1 MLGIWTCKQVL
12 TTKAHKTGTL
22 VLMNNEVLI
31 NMALTTKQEP
41 EEKISPV
48 LTQGLRAGIDCRRI
62 QMFGITSEALNS
74 FIPKTIVSTKQL
86 PERTFKIKDL
96 PTRIVVR
103 RGAIDNFLEAI
114 DRSCFDVAMFFEG
127 DDQVFDTLNKA
138 RISLRMNIK
147 DNLNKTINEQASEA
161 LKEGLT
167 LEKQLAAQHQHSSSS
182 SSCLTQDD
190 EAILDSDDCP
200 PPKAKKCTL
209 TTSTITTKQEATPS
223 KAHIKYG
230 RTSYICSD

>member
-1 MLGIWTCKQVL
+1 
-12 TTKAHKTGTL
+12 
-22 VLMNNEVLI
+22 
-31 NMALTTKQEP
+31 MALTTKQEP

-74 FIPKTIVSTKQL
+74 FIPKSIVSTKQL
-86 PERTFKIKDL
+86 PERAFKIKDL

-127 DDQVFDTLNKA
+127 EDQVFSKLNKD
-138 RISLRMNIK
+138 RISLRFNIK
-147 DNLNKTINEQASEA
+147 DNLNKAINEQASEA
-161 LKEGLT
+161 LKEGLA
-167 LEKQLAAQHQHSSSS
+167 LEEQLAAQHQHQHSSSS

-200 PPKAKKCTL
+200 PPKAKKRSSIR
-209 TTSTITTKQEATPS
+209 ST
-223 KAHIKYG
+223 KAAQLEKPPIKASFTYG
-230 RTSYICSD
+230 CTSYVCSDE

>member
-1 MLGIWTCKQVL
+1 
-12 TTKAHKTGTL
+12 
-22 VLMNNEVLI
+22 
-31 NMALTTKQEP
+31 MALTTKKEP

-182 SSCLTQDD
+182 FSCLTQDD
-190 EAILDSDDCP
+190 EAILESNYCP
-200 PPKAKKCTL
+200 PSKAKKCTL
-209 TTSTITTKQEATPS
+209 TTSTITAKQEATPS

>member
-1 MLGIWTCKQVL
+1 
-12 TTKAHKTGTL
+12 
-22 VLMNNEVLI
+22 
-31 NMALTTKQEP
+31 MALTTKQEP

-86 PERTFKIKDL
+86 PEKTFKIKDL

-114 DRSCFDVAMFFEG
+114 DRSCFDVAMFYEG
-127 DDQVFDTLNKA
+127 KDQVLEEFQTDRNEFRRRIKNNINKA
-138 RISLRMNIK
+138 
-147 DNLNKTINEQASEA
+147 INEQASDA
-161 LKEGLT
+161 LKEGLV
-167 LEKQLAAQHQHSSSS
+167 LEEQLAAQHQHSSSS

-200 PPKAKKCTL
+200 PPKAKKRSSTMSSRAAKKEKPPIK
-209 TTSTITTKQEATPS
+209 TSF
-223 KAHIKYG
+223 KYG
-230 RTSYICSD
+230 STSYVCSDE

>member
-1 MLGIWTCKQVL
+1 
-12 TTKAHKTGTL
+12 
-22 VLMNNEVLI
+22 
-31 NMALTTKQEP
+31 MALTTKQEP

-48 LTQGLRAGIDCRRI
+48 LTQGLRTGIDCRRI

-86 PERTFKIKDL
+86 TERAFKFKDL

-127 DDQVFDTLNKA
+127 EDQVFTKLNKD

-147 DNLNKTINEQASEA
+147 DNLNKAINEQASNA
-161 LKEGLT
+161 LKEGLA
-167 LEKQLAAQHQHSSSS
+167 LEEQLAAQHQHSSSS
-182 SSCLTQDD
+182 SSFLTQDD

-200 PPKAKKCTL
+200 PPKAKKRS
-209 TTSTITTKQEATPS
+209 STMSSRTAKQEKIP
-223 KAHIKYG
+223 IKTSFTYG
-230 RTSYICSD
+230 STSYVCSDE

>member
-1 MLGIWTCKQVL
+1 
-12 TTKAHKTGTL
+12 
-22 VLMNNEVLI
+22 
-31 NMALTTKQEP
+31 MALTTKQEP

-74 FIPKTIVSTKQL
+74 FIPKSIVSTKQL
-86 PERTFKIKDL
+86 TERTLKIKDL

-114 DRSCFDVAMFFEG
+114 DRSCFDVAMFYEG
-127 DDQVFDTLNKA
+127 KDQVLEEFQTDRNEFRR
-138 RISLRMNIK
+138 RIKNNI
-147 DNLNKTINEQASEA
+147 NKTINEQASDA
-161 LKEGLT
+161 LKEGLA
-167 LEKQLAAQHQHSSSS
+167 LEEQLAAQHQHSSSS

-200 PPKAKKCTL
+200 PPKAKKRSSTRS
-209 TTSTITTKQEATPS
+209 TKAAKKEKPPIKTSF
-223 KAHIKYG
+223 KYG
-230 RTSYICSD
+230 STSYVCSDE

>member
-1 MLGIWTCKQVL
+1 
-12 TTKAHKTGTL
+12 
-22 VLMNNEVLI
+22 
-31 NMALTTKQEP
+31 MALKTKQEP

-74 FIPKTIVSTKQL
+74 FIPKSIVSTKQL
-86 PERTFKIKDL
+86 SERAFKIKDL

-114 DRSCFDVAMFFEG
+114 DRSCFDVAMFYEG
-127 DDQVFDTLNKA
+127 KDQVLEEFQTDRNEFRR
-138 RISLRMNIK
+138 RIKNNVNI
-147 DNLNKTINEQASEA
+147 TINEQASEA
-161 LKEGLT
+161 LKEGLA
-167 LEKQLAAQHQHSSSS
+167 LEEQLAALHNHS

-200 PPKAKKCTL
+200 PPKAKKL
-209 TTSTITTKQEATPS
+209 SSTMSSRTAKQEKPP
-223 KAHIKYG
+223 IKTSFTYG
-230 RTSYICSD
+230 STSYVCSDE

>member
-1 MLGIWTCKQVL
+1 
-12 TTKAHKTGTL
+12 
-22 VLMNNEVLI
+22 
-31 NMALTTKQEP
+31 MALTTKQEP

-190 EAILDSDDCP
+190 EAILESNYCSP
-200 PPKAKKCTL
+200 SKAKKCTL
-209 TTSTITTKQEATPS
+209 TTSTITAKQEATPS

>member
-1 MLGIWTCKQVL
+1 M
-12 TTKAHKTGTL
+12 
-22 VLMNNEVLI
+22 E
-31 NMALTTKQEP
+31 LTTKQEP

-86 PERTFKIKDL
+86 PERSFKIKDL

-114 DRSCFDVAMFFEG
+114 DRSCFDVAMFYEG
-127 DDQVFDTLNKA
+127 KDQVLEEFQTDRNEFRR
-138 RISLRMNIK
+138 RIKNSI
-147 DNLNKTINEQASEA
+147 NKTINEQASDA
-161 LKEGLT
+161 LKEGLA
-167 LEKQLAAQHQHSSSS
+167 LEEQLAAQHQHSSTS

-200 PPKAKKCTL
+200 PPKAKKS
-209 TTSTITTKQEATPS
+209 TSTMSSRAAKQEKPP
-223 KAHIKYG
+223 IKTSFTYG
-230 RTSYICSD
+230 STSYVCSDE

>member
-1 MLGIWTCKQVL
+1 
-12 TTKAHKTGTL
+12 
-22 VLMNNEVLI
+22 
-31 NMALTTKQEP
+31 MALTTKQEP

-74 FIPKTIVSTKQL
+74 FIPKSIVSTKQL
-86 PERTFKIKDL
+86 PERSFKIKDL

-114 DRSCFDVAMFFEG
+114 DRSCFDVAMFYEG
-127 DDQVFDTLNKA
+127 EDQIFTKLNND
-138 RISLRMNIK
+138 RIRLRTNIK
-147 DNLNKTINEQASEA
+147 DNLNKAINEQASVA
-161 LKEGLT
+161 LKEGLA
-167 LEKQLAAQHQHSSSS
+167 LEEQLAAQHQHQHSSSSSSSS

-200 PPKAKKCTL
+200 PPKAKKRSSTKS
-209 TTSTITTKQEATPS
+209 TKVAKKEKTPIKTSFT
-223 KAHIKYG
+223 YG
-230 RTSYICSD
+230 STSYVCSDEQALLFVV

>member
-1 MLGIWTCKQVL
+1 
-12 TTKAHKTGTL
+12 
-22 VLMNNEVLI
+22 
-31 NMALTTKQEP
+31 MALTTKQEP

-86 PERTFKIKDL
+86 TERAFKIKDL

-114 DRSCFDVAMFFEG
+114 DRSCFDVAMFYEG
-127 DDQVFDTLNKA
+127 EDQIFTKLNND
-138 RISLRMNIK
+138 RIRLRTNIK
-147 DNLNKTINEQASEA
+147 DNLNKAINEQASVA
-161 LKEGLT
+161 LKEGLA
-167 LEKQLAAQHQHSSSS
+167 LEEQLAAQHQHQHQHSSSS
-182 SSCLTQDD
+182 PSFLTQDD

-200 PPKAKKCTL
+200 PPKAKKRSSIRSTKAAKL
-209 TTSTITTKQEATPS
+209 EKPPIKTSFT
-223 KAHIKYG
+223 YG
-230 RTSYICSD
+230 STSYVCTDEQAQLFVV

>member
-1 MLGIWTCKQVL
+1 
-12 TTKAHKTGTL
+12 
-22 VLMNNEVLI
+22 
-31 NMALTTKQEP
+31 MALTTKQEP

-48 LTQGLRAGIDCRRI
+48 LTQGLRAGLDSRRI

-86 PERTFKIKDL
+86 TERAFKFKDL

-114 DRSCFDVAMFFEG
+114 DRSCFDVAMFYEG
-127 DDQVFDTLNKA
+127 KDQVLEEFQTDRNEFRR
-138 RISLRMNIK
+138 RIKNNI
-147 DNLNKTINEQASEA
+147 NKTINEQASDA
-161 LKEGLT
+161 LKEGLA
-167 LEKQLAAQHQHSSSS
+167 LEEQLAAQHQHSSSS

-200 PPKAKKCTL
+200 PPKANKRS
-209 TTSTITTKQEATPS
+209 TTRSTKVAKQEKPPI
-223 KAHIKYG
+223 KASFKYG
-230 RTSYICSD
+230 STSYVCTDE

>member
-1 MLGIWTCKQVL
+1 
-12 TTKAHKTGTL
+12 
-22 VLMNNEVLI
+22 
-31 NMALTTKQEP
+31 MALKTKQEP

-74 FIPKTIVSTKQL
+74 FIPKSIVSTKQL
-86 PERTFKIKDL
+86 TERAFKIKDL

-114 DRSCFDVAMFFEG
+114 DRSCFDVAMFYEG
-127 DDQVFDTLNKA
+127 KDQVLEEFQTDRNEFRR
-138 RISLRMNIK
+138 RIKNNVNI
-147 DNLNKTINEQASEA
+147 TINEQASEA
-161 LKEGLT
+161 LKEGLA
-167 LEKQLAAQHQHSSSS
+167 LEEQLAAQHNHS

-200 PPKAKKCTL
+200 PPKVKKRS
-209 TTSTITTKQEATPS
+209 STMSSRAAKQEKPP
-223 KAHIKYG
+223 IKTSFTYG
-230 RTSYICSD
+230 STSYVCSDE

>member
-1 MLGIWTCKQVL
+1 
-12 TTKAHKTGTL
+12 
-22 VLMNNEVLI
+22 
-31 NMALTTKQEP
+31 MALTTKQEP

-86 PERTFKIKDL
+86 PERSFKIKDL

-127 DDQVFDTLNKA
+127 KDPVFEEFHTA
-138 RISLRMNIK
+138 RNEFRRRIKNNI
-147 DNLNKTINEQASEA
+147 NKTINEQASEA
-161 LKEGLT
+161 LKEGLV
-167 LEKQLAAQHQHSSSS
+167 LEEQLAAQLNHSSSL
-182 SSCLTQDD
+182 LTQDD

-200 PPKAKKCTL
+200 PPKAKKS
-209 TTSTITTKQEATPS
+209 TSTMSSRAAKQEKPP
-223 KAHIKYG
+223 IKTSFTYG
-230 RTSYICSD
+230 STSYVCSDE

>member
-1 MLGIWTCKQVL
+1 
-12 TTKAHKTGTL
+12 
-22 VLMNNEVLI
+22 
-31 NMALTTKQEP
+31 MALKTKQEP

-74 FIPKTIVSTKQL
+74 FIPKSIVSTKQL
-86 PERTFKIKDL
+86 TERAFKIKDL

-114 DRSCFDVAMFFEG
+114 DRSCFDVAMFYEG
-127 DDQVFDTLNKA
+127 KDQVLEEFQTDRNEFRR
-138 RISLRMNIK
+138 RIKNNVNI
-147 DNLNKTINEQASEA
+147 TINEQASEA
-161 LKEGLT
+161 LKEGLA
-167 LEKQLAAQHQHSSSS
+167 LEEQLAAQHNHS

-200 PPKAKKCTL
+200 PPKVKQRS
-209 TTSTITTKQEATPS
+209 STMSSRAAKQEKPP
-223 KAHIKYG
+223 IKTSFTYG
-230 RTSYICSD
+230 STSYVCSDE

>member
-1 MLGIWTCKQVL
+1 
-12 TTKAHKTGTL
+12 
-22 VLMNNEVLI
+22 
-31 NMALTTKQEP
+31 MALTTKQEP

-86 PERTFKIKDL
+86 TERAFKIKDL

-114 DRSCFDVAMFFEG
+114 DRSCFDVAMFYEG
-127 DDQVFDTLNKA
+127 KDQVLEEFQTDRNEFRR
-138 RISLRMNIK
+138 RIKNNI
-147 DNLNKTINEQASEA
+147 NKTINEQASDA
-161 LKEGLT
+161 LKEGLA
-167 LEKQLAAQHQHSSSS
+167 LEEQLAAQHQHSSSS
-182 SSCLTQDD
+182 PSFLTQDD

-200 PPKAKKCTL
+200 PPKAKKRS
-209 TTSTITTKQEATPS
+209 STRSTKAAKLEKPPI
-223 KAHIKYG
+223 KASFKYG
-230 RTSYICSD
+230 STSYVCTDE